1 MKQSMRIRVRFAP
14 APTGM
19 MHLGNVRAAV
29 MNFVFAKQQKGVFIV
44 RVEDTD
50 QERNYDV
57 GAKNIIADLQWLGLH
72 YDEGPGVGGPF
83 GPYFQ
88 SERDDLYQK
97 ALGKLID
104 QGLCYRCFCSVEM
117 LEKKRIRMQA
127 VGLAPRYDRACLQ
140 LSGLEIDQ
148 LLAQQKPFMWR
159 FKLDHTNKVVVND
172 LAHGQKFF
180 ELSNFSDF
188 PLTRSDGSF
197 TFIFANFVD
206 DMSMQITHIFRGEDH
221 LTNSA
226 CQASLFEAFNIP
238 LPVYLHMPILCNI
251 DGKKL
256 SKRDFGFSLRDL
268 KDAGFLAEAIVNYLG
283 IIGASFEEEIMN
295 INELAQAIHFDRLS
309 TTGHIKYDVEKLRW
323 VNRKWIHALPIKKFL
338 ELAKPFLFD
347 MYPNA
352 RSLDDE
358 LLILLLEM
366 IQQDIH
372 TLKDVQAALSFYF
385 AYTPPT
391 QALLQQHFSS
401 ESIKQIK
408 DSLVLSLAASDNG
421 ESFLKSIKQH
431 AEVLKIPLKNIYV
444 TIRLIAACTPHG
456 IAIKDLINAL
466 GYKEL
471 ADRLHKVMDT
481 IN

>member
-1 MKQSMRIRVRFAP
+1 MKHSMPIRVRFAP

-29 MNFVFAKQQKGVFIV
+29 MNFLFAKQQKGVFIV

-50 QERNYDV
+50 QARNYDF

-72 YDEGPGVGGPF
+72 YDEGPEVGGPF

-88 SERDDLYQK
+88 SERNDLYQK
-97 ALGKLID
+97 SLDTLIAQGK
-104 QGLCYRCFCSVEM
+104 CYRCFCTAEL

-127 VGLAPRYDRACLQ
+127 VGLPPRYDRACLQ
-140 LSGLEIDQ
+140 LSAAEIESLINKQ
-148 LLAQQKPFMWR
+148 VPFMWR
-159 FKLDHTNKVVVND
+159 FKLDHGKKVVVND
-172 LAHGQKFF
+172 LAHGEKLF

-283 IIGASFEEEIMN
+283 IVGASFEQEIMN
-295 INELAQAIHFDRLS
+295 IDELAQAIHFDRLS

-323 VNRKWIHALPIKKFL
+323 VNRKWVHALSIDQFVI
-338 ELAKPFLFD
+338 LAKPFLFAI
-347 MYPNA
+347 YPKA
-352 RSLDDE
+352 QSVGDALLASL
-358 LLILLLEM
+358 LQM

-372 TLKDVQAALSFYF
+372 TLKDVQKALSFYF
-385 AYTPPT
+385 AYLPPT
-391 QALLQQHFSS
+391 QALLQEYFTLDKLKQ
-401 ESIKQIK
+401 IKQIIIA
-408 DSLVLSLAASDNG
+408 SLSVSDDAEN
-421 ESFLKSIKQH
+421 FLKSIKQGV
-431 AEVLKIPLKNIYV
+431 EDCKIPLKDLYV
-444 TIRLIAACTPHG
+444 AIRLVTACTPHG
-456 IAIKDLINAL
+456 IAIKDLIHAL
-466 GYKEL
+466 GYQEL
-471 ADRLHKVMDT
+471 ASRLYKVLNA